1 MKLSPSFTTMNG
13 VPVLLPRNPNDTLM
27 VLKMLMSIE
36 KLEERPV
43 GNILFKTEDS
53 SEPVLL
59 RGVCL
64 EDIIISKSKKGET
77 VEAVFKTD
85 KIVTLVRAEDIQML
99 SFTSIPTDAPKFRD
113 RTIKKLDA
121 PVPAAPAARRKR
133 KVVAL

>member
-1 MKLSPSFTTMNG
+1 MNG
-13 VPVLLPRNPNDTLM
+13 VPVLLPQNPNDTLM

-36 KLEERPV
+36 KPEERPI
-43 GNILFKTEDS
+43 GNILFKNQGS

-59 RGVCL
+59 RGVWL

-85 KIVTLVRAEDIQML
+85 NLMTLVRAKDIQML
-99 SFTSIPTDAPKFRD
+99 SFTSIPTEAPTFRD

-121 PVPAAPAARRKR
+121 PMPAAPAARRKR
-133 KVVAL
+133 KVVA